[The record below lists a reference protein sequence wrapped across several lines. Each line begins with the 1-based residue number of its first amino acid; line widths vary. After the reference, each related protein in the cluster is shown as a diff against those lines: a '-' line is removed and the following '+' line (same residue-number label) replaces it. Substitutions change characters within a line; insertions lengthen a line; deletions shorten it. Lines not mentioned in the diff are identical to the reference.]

1 MANESDA
8 TANADSAEDLR
19 WMTEAIALASQGR
32 GQVEPNPPV
41 GCVLVRD
48 SVCIGKGYHQRF
60 GGPHAEVEAL
70 SDCADATGATAY
82 VSLEPCCHHGKTPP
96 CADALIRAQVA
107 RVVVSVVDPFDQVD
121 GGGIERLRSAG
132 IEVTTGVAKEAGEDL
147 LGAYLKRVRTGMP
160 WVIAKWAMSLDG
172 RIATQTGESKWITGP
187 AARTAVHEL
196 RASVDAIA
204 VGMGTVIAD
213 NPLLTVRLPQI
224 AKAQIA
230 KAQIAKAQTPG
241 STNAETAINT
251 RQLVR
256 LVYSQ
261 SRLPDLQTQ
270 LVQTAS
276 ETPTWVIAGP
286 EIANADLAKLAD
298 HDVDTWQ
305 CESSDPIEM
314 IRQSLLWLGSHDN
327 PRGLA
332 MTHLMVEG
340 GSQLLGSF
348 AAARQIDEVH
358 AFIAGKCIGGRNAPG
373 PLGDPG
379 IEALTD
385 ATSLRISRMDS
396 FDNDVRLIYR
406 R

>member
-1 MANESDA
+1 MPSQPD
-8 TANADSAEDLR
+8 ADSNGHSADDIR
-19 WMTEAIALASQGR
+19 WMTEALELASRGR
-32 GQVEPNPPV
+32 GKVEPNPPV

-107 RVVVSVVDPFDQVD
+107 RVVVSVVDPFEQVD
-121 GGGIERLRSAG
+121 GGGIERLRAAG
-132 IEVTTGVAKEAGEDL
+132 IEVTTGVAKQAGEEL
-147 LGAYLKRVRTGMP
+147 LAAYLKRVQTGMP

-172 RIATQTGESKWITGP
+172 RIATKTGESKWITGP
-187 AARTAVHEL
+187 ASRTAVHEL

-204 VGMGTVIAD
+204 VGMGTVVAD
-213 NPLLTVRLPQI
+213 NPLLTVRLPEMTQ
-224 AKAQIA
+224 
-230 KAQIAKAQTPG
+230 PG
-241 STNAETAINT
+241 PSDDSAIEA
-251 RQLVR
+251 RPLVR
-256 LVYSQ
+256 LVYSRQ
-261 SRLPDLQTQ
+261 RLPDLNSQ

-276 ETPTWVIAGP
+276 ETPTWLVAGP
-286 EIANADLAKLAD
+286 EISNADLAKLAD
-298 HDVDTWQ
+298 HDVETWQ
-305 CESSDPIEM
+305 CESADPVEM
-314 IRQSLLWLGSHDN
+314 VRQSLLWLGSNDN

-348 AAARQIDEVH
+348 AAAGQIDEVH
-358 AFIAGKCIGGRNAPG
+358 AFIAGKCIGGSLAPG

-379 IEALTD
+379 IENLAD
-385 ATSLRISRMDS
+385 ATPLQISRMDS
-396 FDNDVRLIYR
+396 FNNDVRLIYR

>member
-1 MANESDA
+1 MPNETNAAANGH
-8 TANADSAEDLR
+8 SAEDIR
-19 WMTEAIALASQGR
+19 WMTEAIELASQGR
-32 GQVEPNPPV
+32 GKVEPNPPV

-70 SDCADATGATAY
+70 ADCDDATGATAY

-96 CADALIRAQVA
+96 CADALIRAKVA
-107 RVVVSVVDPFDQVD
+107 RVVVSVVDPFAEVD

-132 IEVTTGVAKEAGEDL
+132 IEVVTGIAKEAGEEL
-147 LGAYLKRVRTGMP
+147 LAAYLKRIRTGMP

-187 AARTAVHEL
+187 ASRGAVHEL

-213 NPLLTVRLPQI
+213 NPLLTVRLSEL
-224 AKAQIA
+224 AKVTAA
-230 KAQIAKAQTPG
+230 DKPNT
-241 STNAETAINT
+241 ETET
-251 RQLVR
+251 SPLVR
-256 LVYSQ
+256 LVYSR
-261 SRLPDLQTQ
+261 SRLPDLQSQ

-276 ETPTWVIAGP
+276 QTPTWLIAGP
-286 EIANADLAKLAD
+286 QLANTDLARLAD
-298 HDVDTWQ
+298 HDVETWQ
-305 CESSDPIEM
+305 CESADPIEM
-314 IRQSLLWLGSHDN
+314 VRQSLLWLGSKDN

-332 MTHLMVEG
+332 MTHVMVEG

-348 AAARQIDEVH
+348 AAADQIDEVH
-358 AFIAGKCIGGRNAPG
+358 AFIAGKCIGGRSAPG

-379 IEALTD
+379 IKALSD
-385 ATSLRISRMDS
+385 ATSLRMSRVDS

>member
-1 MANESDA
+1 MANEPDA
-8 TANADSAEDLR
+8 TANGQSAEDLR
-19 WMTEAIALASQGR
+19 WMTEAIDLASLGR

-172 RIATQTGESKWITGP
+172 RIATKTGESKWITGP

-224 AKAQIA
+224 ADAKPPGGTNPKIA
-230 KAQIAKAQTPG
+230 
-241 STNAETAINT
+241 SST

-256 LVYSQ
+256 LVYAR

-286 EIANADLAKLAD
+286 QIANADLAKLAD
-298 HDVDTWQ
+298 HDVETWQ

-314 IRQSLLWLGSHDN
+314 IRQSLLWLGSNDN

-348 AAARQIDEVH
+348 AAARQLDEVH
-358 AFIAGKCIGGRNAPG
+358 AFIAGKCIGGRDAPG

-379 IEALTD
+379 VEALTD
-385 ATSLRISRMDS
+385 ATSLRISRLDS